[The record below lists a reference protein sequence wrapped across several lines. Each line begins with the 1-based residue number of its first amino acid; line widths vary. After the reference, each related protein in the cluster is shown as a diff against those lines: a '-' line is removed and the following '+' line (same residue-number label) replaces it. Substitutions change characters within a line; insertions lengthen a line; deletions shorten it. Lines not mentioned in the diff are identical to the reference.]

1 MNFKNVTTYLALL
14 LLCIGLS
21 SCGESHD
28 SSSHAEAVEDEYERG
43 DNNGRMLRDGDFNI
57 ELAIFETGVPPEYR
71 AWARMGEVLLP
82 PQEVELSVRLIRLG
96 GMDDIGFSAFQDS
109 LRGDVE
115 IYEPHSFA
123 VEVQAKY
130 QGTAHTWAFDSF
142 EGRTLIEPAIAA
154 AFGLKIEN
162 AGPATL
168 VDSLAVYGRIVADPA
183 RIRTVAARFD
193 GVIRSTSVKA
203 GQVVSAGATLFS
215 IESNESLQVYEVTA
229 PIAGVITE
237 LVGQTGQTTNG
248 VPLLTIQNFSRVWVE
263 LDVFPSDVDSV
274 PVGTKATLLLE
285 GGTEVESTIEFIS
298 PEVSANQVVKV
309 RLSVDN
315 TTGVFRPGQ
324 FVQALIEV
332 NRYEVPL
339 AVKRTG
345 LQSFR
350 DFTVVYGKFGSEYE
364 VRMLELGRQDRVH
377 IEVLGGLQPGTPY
390 VTTNSF
396 LVKADIEKSGAS
408 HDH

>member
-1 MNFKNVTTYLALL
+1 
-14 LLCIGLS
+14 
-21 SCGESHD
+21 
-28 SSSHAEAVEDEYERG
+28 
-43 DNNGRMLRDGDFNI
+43 
-57 ELAIFETGVPPEYR
+57 
-71 AWARMGEVLLP
+71 
-82 PQEVELSVRLIRLG
+82 
-96 GMDDIGFSAFQDS
+96 
-109 LRGDVE
+109 
-115 IYEPHSFA
+115 
-123 VEVQAKY
+123 
-130 QGTAHTWAFDSF
+130 
-142 EGRTLIEPAIAA
+142 
-154 AFGLKIEN
+154 
-162 AGPATL
+162 
-168 VDSLAVYGRIVADPA
+168 
-183 RIRTVAARFD
+183 
-193 GVIRSTSVKA
+193 VKA